1 MIKIG
6 LLGFGTVGSG
16 VYEIINNSK
25 GQLKESTGQDLYIEK
40 ILVRD
45 IEKYK
50 NLDVDSSLL
59 TVDPSEILNNPDID
73 LIVEVMGG
81 IEPAFSYMKSAL
93 SNGKH
98 LVTANKAVV
107 SKHLEELSQLAQ
119 KNHRGFLFEASVGG
133 GIPIIK
139 SLKESIQLNNISS
152 IKGILNGTTNFI
164 LSKMYDN
171 DLDFD
176 AALKLAQ
183 EYGYAEADPTSD
195 VEGHD
200 AARKVAIL
208 SSLAF
213 KVPVDFDDVSCSGI
227 TSISPLDIG
236 FFKDM
241 GLSVKLVGSSI
252 FKDNQMSASVEP
264 VLVNESSPFAS
275 VKDAFNI
282 VSIVGDT
289 VGELQFYGQGAGKK
303 PTGNAVVSDI
313 IDILKNQYDI
323 AKSSFDSSDYS
334 MNKELLNGKYYVR
347 FSLPSKNQAVT
358 IMDKLDNH
366 NLKCEVLSMDENL
379 VLITEELSAPDI
391 DRITSDLGVDKHNLC
406 YARIES

>member
-50 NLDVDSSLL
+50 SLDVDSSLL

-119 KNHRGFLFEASVGG
+119 KNDRGFLFEASVGG

-264 VLVNESSPFAS
+264 VLVDESSPFAS

-323 AKSSFDSSDYS
+323 AKFSFDSSDYS

-379 VLITEELSAPDI
+379 VLITEKLSAPDI
-391 DRITSDLGVDKHNLC
+391 ERITSDIGVDKHNLC

>member
-50 NLDVDSSLL
+50 SLDVDSSLL
-59 TVDPSEILNNPDID
+59 TVDPTEILNNPDID

-119 KNHRGFLFEASVGG
+119 KNDRGFLFEASVGG

-171 DLDFD
+171 NLDFD

-213 KVPVDFDDVSCSGI
+213 KVPVDFDDISCSGI

-264 VLVNESSPFAS
+264 VLVDESSPFAS

-313 IDILKNQYDI
+313 IDILKNQYDV
-323 AKSSFDSSDYS
+323 AKFSFDSSDYS

-347 FSLPSKNQAVT
+347 FSLPSKNQAT
-358 IMDKLDNH
+358 YIMDKLDNH

-391 DRITSDLGVDKHNLC
+391 ERITSGLGVDKHNLC